1 MAFKCHKK
9 FAIVP
14 PAAIISFKH
23 AKFLC
28 SSRMRVKKRLFIYC
42 RQAVCV
48 CNESARI

>member
-28 SSRMRVKKRLFIYC
+28 SSRMRVKKKLLVYLL
-42 RQAVCV
+42 QAGSVCV
-48 CNESARI
+48 Q